1 MIQAEVGG
9 AARIDPG
16 TGLQRPGHMIRDF
29 ELPSSTGGRVRV
41 SSFRGRK
48 NLLLVFPG
56 RSDAMRA
63 FLEDAAKRSSEFATQ
78 EAVIITVLLE
88 ARSEGDASGANHSST
103 SHAITNLDPRVVVL
117 HDDSPSAYRLSGAL
131 DKHGESIPLLYLT
144 DRFGEIALAYS
155 AESHTAPPS
164 VDEILRTL
172 DFLNQQCPECE
183 PPEWPMAS

>member
-16 TGLQRPGHMIRDF
+16 TGLQRPGHMVRDF
-29 ELPSSTGGRVRV
+29 ELPSTTGGRVRI

-56 RSDAMRA
+56 HSDEMRA
-63 FLEDAAKRSSEFATQ
+63 LLEEASKRSSEFATQ
-78 EAVIITVLLE
+78 EAVIIAVLPE
-88 ARSEGDASGANHSST
+88 PRSEEETSGANHVAKNDSAANPDSC
-103 SHAITNLDPRVVVL
+103 VVVL
-117 HDDSPSAYRLSGAL
+117 HDESRSAYRLSGGL
-131 DKHGESIPLLYLT
+131 DKVGESIPLLYLT
-144 DRFGEIALAYS
+144 DRFGEIASAYS
-155 AESHTAPPS
+155 AQSKAEPPS
-164 VDEILRTL
+164 LDEILRTL

>member
-29 ELPSSTGGRVRV
+29 ELPSSAGGRVRV

-56 RSDAMRA
+56 RADAMRA

-78 EAVIITVLLE
+78 DAVIIAVLPE
-88 ARSEGDASGANHSST
+88 ARSEAETSVANHAAR
-103 SHAITNLDPRVVVL
+103 SHSAANPDTVVVL
-117 HDDSPSAYRLSGAL
+117 YDDSLSAYRLSGGV
-131 DKHGESIPLLYLT
+131 DQHGELIPLLYLT
-144 DRFGEIALAYS
+144 DRFGEIASAYS
-155 AESHTAPPS
+155 AESQTAPPS
-164 VDEILRTL
+164 VDEILRAL